1 MVFYSKGIDFNRFK
15 LDLDK
20 KYKYN
25 CDKQTVCYPFN
36 DIIIK
41 YNKV

>member
-25 CDKQTVCYPFN
+25 CDK
-36 DIIIK
+36 
-41 YNKV
+41 YNCLLSI